1 MTTCLEENNQVIITL
16 RQIMIKG
23 GPLLESKKK
32 KMWVFL
38 DKKITARCIFQ

>member
-16 RQIMIKG
+16 SQIMIKG
-23 GPLLESKKK
+23 GPLLESKE

>member
-32 KMWVFL
+32 KNVGL
-38 DKKITARCIFQ
+38 P